1 MLGTPWKGY
10 YLTAYGIA
18 VKHGFVGTEEEWLAS
33 LRGEPGAAAEL
44 RYNDEEKMIEWRP
57 KGGEDWAAI
66 VPLSELQGTLVAATL
81 SDAQMA
87 AENAGKAK
95 IEAENAA
102 KTAKADAQ
110 AAEKAQREIQQNIE
124 AYGTVVKNAY
134 VLGDVLY
141 ISTNNGKTFAAG
153 NVRGPKGDAP
163 VRGKD
168 YWTKED
174 KEEVI
179 SAASPMRGVDYWTE
193 ADKQGMKEDIEATH
207 AHYYKPADGELL
219 PDKAFSR
226 TIPANQWHVI
236 DGDGVIFEDGVES
249 NEFLIADPGF
259 DLYTYF
265 KVVWNGTE
273 YNATDNDSE
282 NDTLLKFT
290 DAEANSEVSILI
302 YDGVSLQDLTP
313 STSKVLVVNI
323 QNAESAPTEPITL
336 EIIPYTGPYEEQL
349 RQLDPIFIPD
359 YVPKTY
365 VDSTIT
371 HRCIPIYGEKT
382 FYDLSESLTENNF
395 NYYDSP
401 GIVYPLE
408 KGKQYAVNWHGKIY
422 ICTAEETYFADQD
435 YYVYSIHN
443 EEIEYGKEGYFHF
456 AWTPKYGVFDILYHG
471 HTESCEI
478 MPYSEIV
485 EQLDKK
491 YIPDYISK
499 TEVTEM
505 VGDINAAHDSI
516 IALQNKLIG
525 GDAE

>member
-57 KGGEDWAAI
+57 KGGEEWAAI

-81 SDAQMA
+81 SEAQMA

-95 IEAENAA
+95 TEAEDAA

-179 SAASPMRGVDYWTE
+179 NAASPVRGVDYWTE

-207 AHYYKPADGELL
+207 AHYGVPATGVLL
-219 PDKAFSR
+219 EEKTYEN
-226 TIPANQWHVI
+226 TIYAEEWQLLSNDFI
-236 DGDGVIFEDGVES
+236 ES
-249 NEFLIADPGF
+249 ASGISNPGICE
-259 DLYTYF
+259 YPYF
-265 KVVWNGTE
+265 KVVWNGKAYQVKNYE
-273 YNATDNDSE
+273 DDEVNIG
-282 NDTLLKFT
+282 FT
-290 DAEANSEVSILI
+290 DMETNTEVSIMITPVSDETYSLHVSQ
-302 YDGVSLQDLTP
+302 YNPGGVSAEVVLFSLTP
-313 STSKVLVVNI
+313 ATGVY
-323 QNAESAPTEPITL
+323 ES
-336 EIIPYTGPYEEQL
+336 IIK
-349 RQLDPIFIPD
+349 QLDPIFIPD
-359 YVPKTY
+359 YVSKTY
-365 VDSTIT
+365 VNSTIT

-382 FYDLSESLTENNF
+382 VFDLSGA
-395 NYYDSP
+395 Y
-401 GIVYPLE
+401 
-408 KGKQYAVNWHGKIY
+408 
-422 ICTAEETYFADQD
+422 
-435 YYVYSIHN
+435 
-443 EEIEYGKEGYFHF
+443 
-456 AWTPKYGVFDILYHG
+456 
-471 HTESCEI
+471 
-478 MPYSEIV
+478 
-485 EQLDKK
+485 
-491 YIPDYISK
+491 
-499 TEVTEM
+499 EM
-505 VGDINAAHDSI
+505 NP
-516 IALQNKLIG
+516 N
-525 GDAE
+525 